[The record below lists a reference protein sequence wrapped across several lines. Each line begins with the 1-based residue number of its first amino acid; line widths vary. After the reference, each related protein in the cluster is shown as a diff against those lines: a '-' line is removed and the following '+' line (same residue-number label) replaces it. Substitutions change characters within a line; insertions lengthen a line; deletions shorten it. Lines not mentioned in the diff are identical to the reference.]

1 MTAITALIVKLIV
14 NSAKADDDDDVD
26 DDDDDD
32 DDGGNGDYE
41 EILRDENTFPRD
53 WFDRLAHPI
62 HEGRK
67 PITWR

>member
-1 MTAITALIVKLIV
+1 MNAVKVLIVKLIINNA
-14 NSAKADDDDDVD
+14 NSDDNDG
-26 DDDDDD
+26 
-32 DDGGNGDYE
+32 DGGDDDYE
-41 EILRDENTFPRD
+41 ETLRNESTFPRD